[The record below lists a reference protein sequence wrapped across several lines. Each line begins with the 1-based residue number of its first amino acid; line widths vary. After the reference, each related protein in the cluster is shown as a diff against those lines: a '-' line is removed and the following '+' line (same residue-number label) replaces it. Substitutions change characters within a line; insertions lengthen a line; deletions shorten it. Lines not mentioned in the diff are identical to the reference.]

1 MSQPAIEAHTLAK
14 SFGNRRVLDS
24 LSFEVRPGEV
34 VGLLGK
40 NGAGKTTLL
49 ELILGFSPPDKG
61 RVRVFGHDS
70 VRLPG
75 EIKGRIGFVPQQDE
89 LIDSLTAE
97 DQSSDSPTGSGS

>member
-1 MSQPAIEAHTLAK
+1 
-14 SFGNRRVLDS
+14 
-24 LSFEVRPGEV
+24 
-34 VGLLGK
+34 
-40 NGAGKTTLL
+40 
-49 ELILGFSPPDKG
+49 
-61 RVRVFGHDS
+61 